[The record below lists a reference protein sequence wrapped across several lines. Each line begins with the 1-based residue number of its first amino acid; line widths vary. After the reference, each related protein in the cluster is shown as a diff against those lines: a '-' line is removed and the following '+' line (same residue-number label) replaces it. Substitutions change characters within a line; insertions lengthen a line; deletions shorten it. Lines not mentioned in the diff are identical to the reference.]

1 MKKIF
6 TIIFF
11 LGVILYSNGQ
21 TKTYFLSPDGDDSN
35 SGLSVKEPWKTI
47 EKVNQVTFKPGD
59 MLLLKSGGVW
69 YGQMHPL
76 GSGEENKP
84 IIISKYGDGA
94 TPVINIGDAEGAA
107 IRLVNQSWWEIRNI
121 EITSGA
127 RPELG
132 IGRQGIAALYEGTGA
147 TVKHIIIEDC
157 FIHDVWGQ
165 MGGDSEYCGYNSAAI
180 YVGRVLGGRQTRDG
194 YYDYILIQNNRIE
207 RVDKCGIVVFGG
219 RKNVLVRK
227 NYLENLGGDAIFVN
241 GPDKGL
247 IEYNIAK
254 RSCMRS
260 GDLDLEGGE
269 NFWPHTATI
278 WIQNTEGTIMQY
290 NEVYD
295 TGRQPKNGDGFA
307 YDFDFDANNCVLQY
321 NYSRNNHGFLLIM
334 NNTFGN
340 ITRYN
345 ISENDQTHLIQ
356 MQGSIEDQNL
366 IHNNVFYVDYSTI
379 DLDFYIRQPDKN
391 KIGAYFRNNI
401 FYAHGQGR
409 FRTVYTSGDVIG
421 REFDDTYKVPPSVAT
436 QLYRSNCFFGT
447 WINGIPEDP
456 ERLLEDPMLVAPGTG
471 GVGLSTLGGYKLK
484 PGSPCINRG
493 MLIAFNADRDF
504 FGNPIED
511 GSPDLGAYEQIGS
524 GVFGDPS
531 QQTELDRAEKAK
543 QDLVWAKMSFPQKL
557 TLPEEGGDV
566 TVTLSEALQNNI
578 SGTMT
583 LTGRNVG
590 VRPQTIA
597 FGDKSRNNFVYKLQ
611 AVKTLYPLPE
621 LSVQLENNGLT
632 EEWKIP
638 VYFSKKIELKKL
650 NNVTVDG
657 NLNEWESIS
666 SIDINDKEQVYHMAD
681 KWNTIDDG
689 ACSFKAAISGENL
702 SIAINVVDNQLVTNE
717 KLGDNVQVIFRNLD
731 VEDFRKFRAGHIL
744 LPAQEQNGVIKD
756 AVITVGRNSVSP
768 GTEVKT
774 FYNKTEKGYTMEL
787 SIPFGSL
794 GFDSV
799 PGKETKL
806 GFEIFLNNTQEQNGT
821 VYQINMSGSGSPDN
835 SIFNSI
841 YSRFYVNN

>member
-1 MKKIF
+1 M
-6 TIIFF
+6 
-11 LGVILYSNGQ
+11 
-21 TKTYFLSPDGDDSN
+21 TYFLSPNGDDSN
-35 SGLSVKEPWKTI
+35 SGLSIYTPWQTL
-47 EKVNQVTFKPGD
+47 EKVNQFTFQPGD
-59 MLLLKSGGVW
+59 KILMKSGETW
-69 YGQMHPL
+69 IGQMHPR
-76 GSGEENKP
+76 GEGEAGNPIVISSYGGDKKP
-84 IIISKYGDGA
+84 IIDID
-94 TPVINIGDAEGAA
+94 DAEGAA

-132 IGRQGIAALYEGTGA
+132 IGRQGIVALYEGTGA
-147 TVKHIIIEDC
+147 TAKHIIIEDC

-165 MGGDSEYCGYNSAAI
+165 MGGNSEYSGYNSAAI
-180 YVGRVLGGRQTRDG
+180 YVGRVLGGWQTRDG
-194 YYDYILIQNNRIE
+194 YYDDVLIQNNRIE

-219 RKNVLVRK
+219 RNNVLVRN

-269 NFWPHTATI
+269 NFWPHTAAI

-379 DLDFYIRQPDKN
+379 DLDFYIRQPDRN

-421 REFDDTYKVPPSVAT
+421 REFDDTYKVPPSVAA
-436 QLYRSNCFFGT
+436 QIYRCNCFFGT
-447 WINGIPEDP
+447 WINGIPDDP

-471 GVGLSTLGGYKLK
+471 GVGLSTLEGYKLK
-484 PGSPCINRG
+484 PNSPCINRG
-493 MLIAFNADRDF
+493 MLIAFNTDRDF

-511 GSPDLGAYEQIGS
+511 GSLDLGVYEQIGS
-524 GVFGDPS
+524 GVFGDSS
-531 QQTELDRAEKAK
+531 QQIELDRAEKAK
-543 QDLVWAKMSFPQKL
+543 QDLIWAKMSFPKKI
-557 TLPEEGGDV
+557 TLPEEGGNV
-566 TVTLSEALQNNI
+566 TVTLSEALQKNI

-583 LTGRNVG
+583 LTGRDLG

-597 FGDKSRNNFVYKLQ
+597 FSNNTRNNFVFKIQ
-611 AVKTLYPLPE
+611 PVKTLYPLPE
-621 LSVQLENNGLT
+621 LSIQLENNGLK
-632 EEWKIP
+632 EEWEIP
-638 VYFSKKIELKKL
+638 VYYSKKIELKKL
-650 NNVTVDG
+650 SNVTVDG
-657 NLNEWESIS
+657 NLNEWENIP
-666 SIDINDKEQVYHMAD
+666 SIDINNKEQAYHMAE
-681 KWNTIDDG
+681 KWNTINDG

-702 SIAINVVDNQLVTNE
+702 SIAINVIDNQVVTGKE
-717 KLGDNVQVIFRNLD
+717 PADNVQVIFRNLD
-731 VEDFRKFRAGHIL
+731 VEDFRMFRAGHIL
-744 LPAQEQNGVIKD
+744 LPAQEKSGVIKG
-756 AVITVGRNSVSP
+756 AVITAGRNSISP
-768 GTEVKT
+768 GEEVKT
-774 FYNKTEKGYTMEL
+774 FYHKTEKGYTMEL
-787 SIPFGSL
+787 LIPFRSL

-799 PGKETKL
+799 PGKGSKL
-806 GFEIFLNNTQEQNGT
+806 GFEIFLNNTQEQNNT

-835 SIFNSI
+835 SIFTSI
-841 YSRFYVNN
+841 YNRFYVKN